1 MNFGVGRDHESQV
14 FFTIVLLILVTVIF
28 SVAITEV
35 SRGTELPALLF
46 SSMGSTLLTLLV
58 QCIMPDQEESFK
70 RAAADNWFVGRG
82 RGISCDLTAAV
93 KIYLLRSR
101 HH

>member
-1 MNFGVGRDHESQV
+1 MGRDKESQV

-82 RGISCDLTAAV
+82 RGTCGLATVKNIVAADDTTDCA
-93 KIYLLRSR
+93 KQ
-101 HH
+101 